1 MPFQL
6 WASVRTTQPDLQP
19 LFSKIPC
26 VKQLA
31 LLIACVALVACSPA
45 QNAPAG
51 VTRPAPPAFGTFDP
65 ATTKDIDVAAQPVLP
80 VITPAIRNN
89 LRATFEQGKGK
100 GNLSR
105 VFAKLGDCMT
115 ENEFFL
121 GPIANNQFDL
131 GEYASLQP
139 TIENFLGVPTRSA
152 SGKPWSEDSFATVGL
167 ASAGGFNVAGPLDPT
182 WTNPDWCSPDESPMS
197 CEYRISKPSIAI
209 IMFGTNDVNATDL
222 PTYDYYLRSIISQT
236 LDAGIIPILN
246 TFPTRPEN
254 VDKSKQLNQIVVK
267 VAQEYAIPLVN
278 LNRALD
284 GLPNH
289 GVNPNDTTH
298 LSAPADKRVD
308 VFSPGNLQYGFTVR
322 NLVTLQALDE
332 VLQALK

>member
-1 MPFQL
+1 MC
-6 WASVRTTQPDLQP
+6 AA
-19 LFSKIPC
+19 
-26 VKQLA
+26 LA
-31 LLIACVALVACSPA
+31 ACALA
-45 QNAPAG
+45 APAG
-51 VTRPAPPAFGTFDP
+51 LTRPAPPAFGQFDP
-65 ATTKDIDVAAQPVLP
+65 NSTKDIDVAAQPALP
-80 VITPAIRNN
+80 AITPAIRDN
-89 LRATFEQGKGK
+89 LRATFELGKTK
-100 GNLSR
+100 GNNPR

-121 GPIANNQFDL
+121 GPMANKQFDL
-131 GEYASLQP
+131 GEFTSLQSA
-139 TIENFLGVPTRSA
+139 IENFLGVPMRSA
-152 SGKPWSEDSFATVGL
+152 SGKAWDKDSFATVGL

-182 WTNPDWCSPDESPMS
+182 WTNPEWCNPNESPMG
-197 CEYRISKPSIAI
+197 CEYRVSKPSIAI

-236 LDAGIIPILN
+236 LDAGVIPILN

-254 VDKSKQLNQIVVK
+254 VEKSRQLNQIVVK

-284 GLPNH
+284 DLPNA

-308 VFSPGNLQYGFTVR
+308 VFTKDNLQYGFTLR

-332 VLQALK
+332 VLKALK